1 MIREGKGDYV
11 LALKRNQGVF
21 YEEVAGYFD
30 GECQEKL
37 KGKEGCYRKTVEPEH
52 GGVAVREYYITEE
65 IGWYSD
71 KEEWKGLRSL
81 GYVHKELRSGDGKT
95 EKEDRYYICSI
106 GENMEE
112 FERASRG
119 HWGIENNLHWQL
131 DFTFKDDKNRSMGKT
146 GGKNL
151 QTMKKIV
158 LSILNIVKA
167 SYRLS
172 MKRIRYEMSLD
183 YEGEVEKLLSML
195 DEESIKKALE
205 SAENRQKKPV

>member
-1 MIREGKGDYV
+1 MR
-11 LALKRNQGVF
+11 
-21 YEEVAGYFD
+21 
-30 GECQEKL
+30 
-37 KGKEGCYRKTVEPEH
+37 
-52 GGVAVREYYITEE
+52 
-65 IGWYSD
+65 
-71 KEEWKGLRSL
+71 
-81 GYVHKELRSGDGKT
+81 
-95 EKEDRYYICSI
+95 
-106 GENMEE
+106 
-112 FERASRG
+112 RASRG

-158 LSILNIVKA
+158 LSILNIVKV